1 MNDKL
6 YDFMDWAEIE
16 AVVYSEEDH
25 PKRILGP
32 RVTEEGLSLIHISD
46 SGIPI
51 RF

>member
-32 RVTEEGLSLIHISD
+32 RVTEEGVLIQCFLP
-46 SGIPI
+46 GEK
-51 RF
+51 RFM